1 MPVQSRR
8 RLRLPADHRSPAAA
22 RAAVRAVLAEAGLND
37 LLDEAVLLTTE
48 LSTNGVVHAGTDLDV
63 DVVADDTG
71 VTVTVTDFRGGPL
84 GAQFLRSGAAERPS
98 EDSGGELAEGG
109 RGLLLV
115 DQFAS
120 SWGTTHDP
128 NGKAIWFRLV
138 RPGGSRAATPGP
150 RPAPS
155 PGPPPAESAASTD
168 AAPTDVAAPSGRS
181 PAGDAYGWLVDVSD
195 ELRARLT
202 ADQLAGELLA
212 RLCEVLAAE
221 SGEVW
226 LDAGDGHGRRRIA
239 LHGDEPVGVPDHD
252 VPLPLDRP
260 VRGGIRLYGI
270 RSVTADRETLG
281 RLSAE
286 RIALAIETDRLHETD
301 RRRRGWLA
309 YIAEASDLLAQS
321 LDVDLTLALV
331 PQIVVPRLGEWCA
344 VHMAGEWGDLELAT
358 WSHVDEGSYAL
369 LKRLLGGS
377 GHTGEVIS
385 RLREAVTTRAPVTLP
400 GPVDGVA
407 VPLVARG
414 EVLGTLAVGR
424 PPDRLH
430 GPDDVALIEDVARRA
445 ALAIDNA
452 RIHADREEVAQAF
465 QRALLPAAL
474 PIAPGIAFGAEYV
487 PASSGTDV
495 GGDFYDVTELDDDTW
510 LVAIGDVCGKGAQ
523 AAALTGLVRDVVRVL
538 VTDHRPLP
546 RALELLNDTLVART
560 DGRYA
565 TLAVAL
571 VSRAADGCLDARLCL
586 AGHDKPVL
594 VHPDGRAEV
603 VGQGG
608 TAVGLVDTVRMPEA
622 TVRLAPGD
630 VLIFYTDGVTE
641 RRRGQELYGRERLVA
656 EASGMAGL
664 PAGVLAAR
672 VRRAALAFSPDP
684 PRDDIA
690 VLVLRNEG

>member
-63 DVVADDTG
+63 EVVADDTG

-84 GAQFLRSGAAERPS
+84 GAQFLRSGAADERPDN
-98 EDSGGELAEGG
+98 ETGGELAEGG

-138 RPGGSRAATPGP
+138 RPGAPTAATRGPGPGPAARPGP
-150 RPAPS
+150 RPSGS
-155 PGPPPAESAASTD
+155 P
-168 AAPTDVAAPSGRS
+168 APTDTAAPDRRS
-181 PAGDAYGWLVDVSD
+181 PAGDAYGWLVDIPD
-195 ELRARLT
+195 ELRARMS
-202 ADQLAGELLA
+202 ADQLAAELLA

-221 SGEVW
+221 GGEVW
-226 LDAGDGHGRRRIA
+226 LDAGDGHGAQRIA
-239 LHGDEPVGVPDHD
+239 RQGDEPAGVPDHD
-252 VPLPLDRP
+252 IPLPLDRP
-260 VRGGIRLYGI
+260 LRGGIRLFGL
-270 RSVTADRETLG
+270 RSPSDDWETLG

-286 RIALAIETDRLHETD
+286 RMALAIEMDRLHDTD

-309 YIAEASDLLAQS
+309 YVAEASDLLAQS

-377 GHTGEVIS
+377 GHAGEVIS
-385 RLREAVTTRAPVTLP
+385 RLREAMTTRAPVTLP

-407 VPLVARG
+407 VPLIARG

-445 ALAIDNA
+445 SLAIDNA

-565 TLAVAL
+565 TVAVAL

-594 VHPDGRAEV
+594 VHPDGRAEI
-603 VGQGG
+603 VGRGG
-608 TAVGLVDTVRMPEA
+608 TAVGLVDTVRMPET

-656 EASGMAGL
+656 EAAGMAGL
-664 PAGVLAAR
+664 PAGVAAAR
-672 VRRAALAFSPDP
+672 IRRAALAFSPDP